1 MDGILSTDV
10 DIKAGIRCK
19 DIKIKKPVST
29 SDLTEMPS
37 SGAVTPVG
45 VQFRL
50 RDINKDLVAAW
61 RAEFKDHENVQV
73 CSCPGLNCVKE
84 RKIAS
89 VLFLVRYLT
98 NLMIKDLFKN
108 FDFWKI
114 F

>member
-29 SDLTEMPS
+29 SDLTEMS
-37 SGAVTPVG
+37 SSEAVTPVG

-73 CSCPGLNCVKE
+73 CVVAFQLNLLDE
-84 RKIAS
+84 RKI
-89 VLFLVRYLT
+89 
-98 NLMIKDLFKN
+98 
-108 FDFWKI
+108 FWKYGI
-114 F
+114 CKNYKAKRRFEMMFQENRN